1 LPFYQSSAAFDAKQK
16 ATLLFAER
24 ITRGAASIREEELVG
39 LNKYFTEDQIVELTL
54 VVALANLTN
63 RFNDALQVTPDL
75 G

>member
-1 LPFYQSSAAFDAKQK
+1 MSSPS
-16 ATLLFAER
+16 LC
-24 ITRGAASIREEELVG
+24 GHCG

-63 RFNDALQVTPDL
+63 GSNDALHVTPAL